1 MIPLGLGS
9 DRAVVRVEPMAR
21 GSAYVAVGAA
31 LLVAAEVG
39 AETPR
44 PWLAMLAATILVGGG
59 AAVARESI
67 TGRASMAAEG
77 AGAGDVVLAGDRV
90 AWRLGL
96 VLTAAVSLC
105 LVAGLELAGLDG
117 FVPLLPG
124 LLVAT
129 ALVQRRRVVQSRRA
143 ERNGLVVCLPV
154 PEPVLRR
161 LAATSDEGRAPG
173 RRVAR
178 RLVCSPGQVRASGRR
193 RQGWLRA
200 LAGVLAV
207 AVAVPV
213 WSLGSTLARPSS
225 DPVSVRT
232 VEWLRGH
239 GGASVV
245 TRTEAWWYS
254 HHAPKTGG
262 HLSAPLTGAG
272 RPVNSRVGLRPV
284 PPLAS
289 PGLPGEGQWN
299 VVSGSPDR
307 PAVAVTQL
315 RPDPVHT
322 SLLAGLMRLDPSQ
335 LTLQLLAGTDQ
346 PGGSFPEN
354 GQVPAAERSSLV
366 AAFNSGFRQSEAG
379 GGYYSEGRTTA
390 PLVNRAA
397 SLVIRKDGSATV
409 AEWGRDA
416 TMAPDVKAVRQNLA
430 LIVDGAA
437 PVPGLES
444 NTGNRWGKTLGNRLY
459 VWRSGIGVTADGAL
473 VYAAG
478 PGLSVPSLA
487 QLLVAAGST
496 RAMELDINTD
506 WVGGFTYQPAPAGP
520 VGTKLLPSMYHDPS
534 RYLHAQSRDFVAVL
548 ARS

>member
-1 MIPLGLGS
+1 
-9 DRAVVRVEPMAR
+9 MAR

-44 PWLAMLAATILVGGG
+44 PWLALLAATILVGGG

-67 TGRASMAAEG
+67 TGGAITAREGGG
-77 AGAGDVVLAGDRV
+77 AGEVVVAGDRV

-96 VLTAAVSLC
+96 VLTAAIPLC
-105 LVAGLELAGLDG
+105 LVAALELAGLDG

-143 ERNGLVVCLPV
+143 ERNGVVVCLPV
-154 PEPVLRR
+154 PEPLLRR
-161 LAATSDEGRAPG
+161 LAVTDGEGRTPG

-178 RLVCSPGQVRASGRR
+178 RLVRSPGQVRAPDR
-193 RQGWLRA
+193 RQKAWLRA
-200 LAGVLAV
+200 LAGLLAV
-207 AVAVPV
+207 AVAAPV
-213 WSLGSTLARPSS
+213 WSLGSTLARPSA
-225 DPVSVRT
+225 DPVSVRA

-245 TRTEAWWYS
+245 SRTEAWWYA
-254 HHAPKTGG
+254 HHAPKKGG
-262 HLSAPLTGAG
+262 QLATPLTSTGQ
-272 RPVNSRVGLRPV
+272 PVSNRTGLRPV

-299 VVSGSPDR
+299 VVSGSPDH

-335 LTLQLLAGTDQ
+335 LTFQLLAGTDQ
-346 PGGSFPEN
+346 PGGTFPEN
-354 GQVPAAERSSLV
+354 GQVPAAERASLV
-366 AAFNSGFRQSEAG
+366 AAFNSGFRQTEAG
-379 GGYYSEGRTTA
+379 GGFYSEGRTTA
-390 PLVNRAA
+390 PLVNGAA

-416 TMAPDVKAVRQNLA
+416 KMGPDVKAARQNLA
-430 LIVDGAA
+430 LIVDGGA
-437 PVPGLES
+437 PVAGLES
-444 NTGNRWGKTLGNRLY
+444 NVGNRWGRTLGNRLF
-459 VWRSGIGVTADGAL
+459 VWRSGVGVTADGAL

-506 WVGGFTYQPAPAGP
+506 WVGAYTYQRSPSGP
-520 VGTKLLPSMYHDPS
+520 VGTKLLPSMYHDPT

-548 ARS
+548 ARP